1 MNARQLP
8 TFVEG
13 YGPVR
18 PFTGIVPPPARVTRA
33 ATRVCPFR
41 GSEKLLHDIDSAF
54 DACDIRSG
62 AMLSFHHHLRN
73 GDQVLNAV
81 LSVAAR
87 RRLTDLGIAASSLF
101 PVHAPLVEHMRH
113 GVVTR
118 ISTAYAAGQLLKH
131 CRAVCFPR
139 PC

>member
-13 YGPVR
+13 YGAVR
-18 PFTGIVPPPARVTRA
+18 PFTGIEPPPALVTRA
-33 ATRVCPFR
+33 ATRVCPTR
-41 GSEKLLHDIDSAF
+41 GGEKLLHDIDAAF

-62 AMLSFHHHLRN
+62 ATLSFHHHLRN

-101 PVHAPLVEHMRH
+101 PVHAPLVERMRH

-118 ISTAYAAGQLLKH
+118 IDRLRRRSG
-131 CRAVCFPR
+131 C
-139 PC
+139 